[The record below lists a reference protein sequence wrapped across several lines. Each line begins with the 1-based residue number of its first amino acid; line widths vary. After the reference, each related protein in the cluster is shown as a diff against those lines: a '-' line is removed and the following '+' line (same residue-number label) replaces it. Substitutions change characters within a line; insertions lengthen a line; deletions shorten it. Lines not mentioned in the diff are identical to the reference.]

1 MSSILVP
8 TGVIVSLLIS
18 RTGRILWALWSG
30 WVFKILASGLLI
42 LMDDSIATWRW
53 VLILMT
59 CGFGHGLLLQAL
71 TFVPQT
77 KDTDESYAATM
88 YNFSRTFGMAFGVAI
103 GGTMFQNRLKQ
114 HLASA
119 GLDVTIASNA
129 DQYVAVLNTMT
140 DQALRDDISAAYAAS
155 FKNVFELG
163 LAIAVLGALVSL
175 LIRKSVFDRK
185 HVTEHVLE
193 EKHTSSLKD
202 TSSSDESV

>member
-1 MSSILVP
+1 
-8 TGVIVSLLIS
+8 
-18 RTGRILWALWSG
+18 
-30 WVFKILASGLLI
+30 
-42 LMDDSIATWRW
+42 MDGSIATWRW

-59 CGFGHGLLLQAL
+59 AGFGHGLLLQAL

-77 KDTDESYAATM
+77 MAKDTDESYAATM
-88 YNFSRTFGMAFGVAI
+88 YNFSRTFGMTFGVAI

-140 DQALRDDISAAYAAS
+140 DQSLRGDILAAYASS

-163 LAIAVLGALVSL
+163 LAFTVLGAVVSL
-175 LIRKSVFDRK
+175 LIGKSVLDRK
-185 HVTEHVLE
+185 HVSEHVLE
-193 EKHTSSLKD
+193 EKRTSSCKY
-202 TSSSDESV
+202 SSISHESI